1 MRSVNFQTNFCI
13 SSSCN
18 LASEVICRH
27 CSQQYCQLCFMCHRK
42 NILDD
47 MHSISEQMS
56 TNRNQGVAEV
66 ILFIDKQAKDAHDQA
81 KKLVDDAIDRIVKA
95 SKNIYTYIENRRQ
108 AKLGRL
114 DECLEKFDKDA
125 ELLNTKLKDQIFL
138 SADTMLNLRCKY
150 AYNMF
155 DKITPIMD
163 KQATDVQ
170 VENEKFFDDY
180 RYYDELIN
188 LRQKWTFLQAALTTV
203 YFPAKKDISLDKI
216 LTFLEYR
223 HDRVLENYRDFLST
237 SEESKGNKKYFP
249 SGFHIFPLLELSL
262 KPAEDLLHELSFLSK
277 KKLSAECDNFSYIN
291 GSLVEIHIDEHDNH
305 HDEFLIKPEIKQ
317 ENEITPKTDSGH
329 CGDDDTSSNSSN
341 SWQIEDV
348 NDDDYDTRFMKLS
361 QSMKILEKQFEN
373 DFRPFVSN
381 EKLN

>member
-1 MRSVNFQTNFCI
+1 MSFYSRDNWQRTKMRSVKLQTNICV

-18 LASEVICRH
+18 LTSEVICRH

-42 NILDD
+42 NIIDD
-47 MHSISEQMS
+47 MQSISEQMS
-56 TNRNQGVAEV
+56 TNRHQGSVEV
-66 ILFIDKQAKDAHDQA
+66 ISFIDKQAKDAHEQA

-125 ELLNTKLKDQIFL
+125 ELLNSKLKNEIFL
-138 SADTMLNLRCKY
+138 PADMMLDLRRKY

-155 DKITPIMD
+155 DKLTPNMEN
-163 KQATDVQ
+163 KVTDLQ
-170 VENEKFFDDY
+170 RKNEIFFDDY
-180 RYYDELIN
+180 RYYHELIN

-223 HDRVLENYRDFLST
+223 HDRVLENYRDFLSIDED
-237 SEESKGNKKYFP
+237 SQ
-249 SGFHIFPLLELSL
+249 ELAL
-262 KPAEDLLHELSFLSK
+262 KPAGDLLNELSFLSK
-277 KKLSAECDNFSYIN
+277 KKLVTESDNFSYIAEAL
-291 GSLVEIHIDEHDNH
+291 SEIHIDENV
-305 HDEFLIKPEIKQ
+305 KQ

-329 CGDDDTSSNSSN
+329 CDDETSSNSSQ
-341 SWQIEDV
+341 SWQIEDGEYDDV
-348 NDDDYDTRFMKLS
+348 GDDYDTRFMKLS
-361 QSMKILEKQFEN
+361 QSMQQLEKQFEN
-373 DFRPFVSN
+373 DLRPFIN
-381 EKLN
+381 NDQNN

>member
-1 MRSVNFQTNFCI
+1 MRSVKLQTNLCQ

-18 LASEVICRH
+18 LTSEVICRH

-42 NILDD
+42 NIIDD
-47 MHSISEQMS
+47 MQLISEQMS
-56 TNRNQGVAEV
+56 INRHQGVAEV
-66 ILFIDKQAKDAHDQA
+66 ISFIDKQAKDAHEQA

-125 ELLNTKLKDQIFL
+125 ELLNSKIQNQIFL
-138 SADTMLNLRCKY
+138 PADTMLDLRRKY

-155 DKITPIMD
+155 DKMISNMENT
-163 KQATDVQ
+163 ATDSQ
-170 VENEKFFDDY
+170 RKNEVFFDDY
-180 RYYDELIN
+180 RYYHELIN

-203 YFPAKKDISLDKI
+203 YVPAKKDISLDKI

-237 SEESKGNKKYFP
+237 TEDSK
-249 SGFHIFPLLELSL
+249 ELSL

-277 KKLSAECDNFSYIN
+277 KKSLPESDNFSYITEA
-291 GSLVEIHIDEHDNH
+291 LHEIHLNEHV
-305 HDEFLIKPEIKQ
+305 KQ

-329 CGDDDTSSNSSN
+329 GGDDDTNSSSSQ
-341 SWQIEDV
+341 SWQIEDGDD
-348 NDDDYDTRFMKLS
+348 DDDYDTRFMKLS
-361 QSMKILEKQFEN
+361 HSMQQLEKQFEN
-373 DFRPFVSN
+373 DLRPFLKN
-381 EKLN
+381 EQIN